1 LVVSLGTFHVSQQ
14 LTARLMRLRRFGL
27 LHRIPPIPNDRHPG
41 ALPPELQES
50 TEFEEQTLYVP
61 ADGVSDQLD
70 FEFHSDVHDQ
80 QPQFF
85 PPPHPHDYSY
95 TFSNRGAALA
105 RQSHSSTIP
114 EESEGTESHPQSSR
128 SSQDLRH
135 SNETNDHHNRRYHRV
150 HVHEQDHHGRRIGPL
165 PTARRSATPRSV
177 TPDIHSNGDSGL

>member
-1 LVVSLGTFHVSQQ
+1 
-14 LTARLMRLRRFGL
+14 MRLRRFGL
-27 LHRIPPIPNDRHPG
+27 LHRIPPVPNDRQPG
-41 ALPPELQES
+41 ALPPELRES

-61 ADGVSDQLD
+61 ADGMLDQLD
-70 FEFHSDVHDQ
+70 LEFHSDVHDQ

-85 PPPHPHDYSY
+85 PPPHTHDYSY
-95 TFSNRGAALA
+95 TFSNRGAALV

-114 EESEGTESHPQSSR
+114 EESEETESHPQSSR

-135 SNETNDHHNRRYHRV
+135 SNETNNYRYHRA
-150 HVHEQDHHGRRIGPL
+150 HDHDRDHGRRVGPL